1 MFDWVLKTFLNG
13 VNLFSGGDHIIAS
26 ESMNVYP
33 DNQPPII
40 SIKFV
45 EPYLVS
51 GIRFD
56 ERYSFRKFTLAY
68 NVNQK
73 SIPYKDNI
81 LAANKTVSTIT
92 FKSTQR
98 YIVIIIINLR
108 L

>member
-33 DNQPPII
+33 DYPPAKI

-98 YIVIIIINLR
+98 EILLLSLSI
-108 L
+108 

>member
-1 MFDWVLKTFLNG
+1 MFDWVLKTSLNG

-33 DNQPPII
+33 DYQPAKI
-40 SIKFV
+40 SIKFA

-56 ERYSFRKFTLAY
+56 ERYAFRKFTLAY
-68 NVNQK
+68 TVNQK

-92 FKSTQR
+92 FKSTQWD
-98 YIVIIIINLR
+98 IL
-108 L
+108 LLSLSF